1 MHVCRLYYIVYDEVV
16 VATGSIMAVQQRDE
30 ISDWG
35 TPKFYVHQKCKCE
48 LVSLTG
54 KTERMR
60 RIIMELCH
68 LLVHRAARM
77 CIFNG
82 PSTPLTAPSLW

>member
-30 ISDWG
+30 ISGWG

-60 RIIMELCH
+60 RL
-68 LLVHRAARM
+68 
-77 CIFNG
+77 NG
-82 PSTPLTAPSLW
+82 TMSPCGAQSSSNVYF